1 MPDGA
6 LQDGVNITER
16 GAARLKLLLADEKN
30 PNAKFRVSVLG
41 GGCSGFQYSFSFDD
55 VLNSDDKVFERNGVP
70 IVVDEISLDL
80 LGGAVVDWKE
90 DLSGAMFVIE
100 NPNAASSCGC
110 GSSFSI

>member
-1 MPDGA
+1 MLDDA
-6 LQDGVNITER
+6 LQDGVGVTER
-16 GAARLKLLLADEKN
+16 GAARLKRLLADENN

-55 VLNSDDKVFERNGVP
+55 ALNADDKVFERYGVP

-80 LGGAVVDWKE
+80 LSGAVVDWKE

-100 NPNAASSCGC
+100 NPHAASSCGC

>member
-6 LQDGVNITER
+6 LQDGVSITER

-55 VLNSDDKVFERNGVP
+55 VFTATLKF
-70 IVVDEISLDL
+70 
-80 LGGAVVDWKE
+80 
-90 DLSGAMFVIE
+90 F
-100 NPNAASSCGC
+100 PNNELI
-110 GSSFSI
+110 FFLK